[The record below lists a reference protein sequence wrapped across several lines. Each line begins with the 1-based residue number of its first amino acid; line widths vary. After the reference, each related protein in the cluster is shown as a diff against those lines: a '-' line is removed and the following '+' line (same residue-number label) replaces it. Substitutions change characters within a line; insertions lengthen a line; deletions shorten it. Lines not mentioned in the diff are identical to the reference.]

1 MLLDATIFCKKLV
14 YKIWIYRKK
23 NQINTSLQINT
34 IIQME
39 KMQMDVFCWLNQQ
52 ILWQVDL
59 KLFQINTQILQMA
72 ASRDT
77 RNELGKSDEKKVN
90 EN

>member
-1 MLLDATIFCKKLV
+1 
-14 YKIWIYRKK
+14 
-23 NQINTSLQINT
+23 
-34 IIQME
+34 ME